1 MLEQFAQIYE
11 GEVRVVGM
19 GAQDSLGL
27 AEDFLLRN
35 ELETPLMTWTESF
48 DSWQYYQV
56 RGTPSVILVDPQ
68 GQPMGQWF
76 GLTQEMVTMVEE
88 F

>member
-1 MLEQFAQIYE
+1 
-11 GEVRVVGM
+11 
-19 GAQDSLGL
+19 
-27 AEDFLLRN
+27 
-35 ELETPLMTWTESF
+35 MTWTESF